1 MKNLAR
7 IFLIAF
13 ILASFSGAFAAQ
25 QSHKSPAALQNHKY
39 KISSQNFRA
48 KDHPSKNTSAKSSTE
63 PHAKK
68 PANAKSLSKSKLT
81 KNTRASGDSAKNS
94 TQKSAKNFTKNSG
107 QNSASHL
114 VVRNKAS
121 RRPANQSSSQNGASK
136 SLVSTLMRL
145 PKTRIYEDEAPSA
158 RDTARTYRG
167 ADMRRNASVQTHG
180 GADDQTGKIVDAQA
194 RKLTTT
200 RIAQPQARYGYSATR
215 SGAMGHTAASHS
227 SATKYTA
234 RQNAR
239 APYLP
244 TSARSSRAIGRSGG
258 SALSKIQSPERGN
271 ALGQGA
277 AMRYDERW
285 AKPAPQPYEPA
296 PETEKKRGL
305 IFSSQWGPAAPKSK
319 WQQHEAPMDDASSRN
334 ESVMDMLQDKM
345 SRVKVNMELVR

>member
-13 ILASFSGAFAAQ
+13 ILASFSSAFAAQ
-25 QSHKSPAALQNHKY
+25 QSHKSPAALQNHKS
-39 KISSQNFRA
+39 KISSQNLRA
-48 KDHPSKNTSAKSSTE
+48 KDHSSKNIAARSSAE

-68 PANAKSLSKSKLT
+68 PTNAKSFSNSKFT
-81 KNTRASGDSAKNS
+81 KNTRASRNFAKNS
-94 TQKSAKNFTKNSG
+94 TRKSAKNFTKNSG
-107 QNSASHL
+107 QNSASHP
-114 VVRNKAS
+114 VRNKAS
-121 RRPANQSSSQNGASK
+121 RLPANQSSSQNEASK
-136 SLVSTLMRL
+136 SLVATLMRL

-158 RDTARTYRG
+158 RDTAQTYRG
-167 ADMRRNASVQTHG
+167 ADMRRNASAQTHG
-180 GADDQTGKIVDAQA
+180 GADEQTGKIVDAQA
-194 RKLTTT
+194 RKLTTA
-200 RIAQPQARYGYSATR
+200 RIAQPQALRVYSATR

-234 RQNAR
+234 RRNAR

-244 TSARSSRAIGRSGG
+244 TSTRSSRAIGRSGG
-258 SALSKIQSPERGN
+258 SALGKIPSPKRGN

-296 PETEKKRGL
+296 PETEKKCGL

-319 WQQHEAPMDDASSRN
+319 WQQHEAPTDDASSRN

>member
-13 ILASFSGAFAAQ
+13 ILASFSSVFAAQ
-25 QSHKSPAALQNHKY
+25 QSHKSTAAQQNHKY
-39 KISSQNFRA
+39 KISSQNLRA
-48 KDHPSKNTSAKSSTE
+48 KDHPSKNTSAKSSAE

-68 PANAKSLSKSKLT
+68 PANAKSLSNPKFT
-81 KNTRASGDSAKNS
+81 KNTRASRDSTKNS
-94 TQKSAKNFTKNSG
+94 TRKSAKNFTKNSG
-107 QNSASHL
+107 QNFVSHSA
-114 VVRNKAS
+114 RNKAS
-121 RRPANQSSSQNGASK
+121 RRPANQSSTQNGASK
-136 SLVSTLMRL
+136 SLVATLMRL
-145 PKTRIYEDEAPSA
+145 PKTRIYEDEVPNA
-158 RDTARTYRG
+158 RDTEQTYRG
-167 ADMRRNASVQTHG
+167 TDMRRSVSAQTHG
-180 GADDQTGKIVDAQA
+180 GADEQTDKIVDAQA

-234 RQNAR
+234 RQNTR

-258 SALSKIQSPERGN
+258 SALGKIPSPNRSN

-277 AMRYDERW
+277 TMRYDERW

>member
-13 ILASFSGAFAAQ
+13 ILTSFSSVFAAQ
-25 QSHKSPAALQNHKY
+25 QNHKS
-39 KISSQNFRA
+39 KISSQNLRA
-48 KDHPSKNTSAKSSTE
+48 KDHSSKNTSARSSAE

-68 PANAKSLSKSKLT
+68 SANAKSLSKSKLT
-81 KNTRASGDSAKNS
+81 KNTRASRNFAKNS
-94 TQKSAKNFTKNSG
+94 TQKSAKNFTKNPG
-107 QNSASHL
+107 QNFASHSA
-114 VVRNKAS
+114 RNKAS
-121 RRPANQSSSQNGASK
+121 RHPANQSNSQNGASK
-136 SLVSTLMRL
+136 SLVTTLMRL
-145 PKTRIYEDEAPSA
+145 PKARIYEDEVPNA
-158 RDTARTYRG
+158 RDTEQTYRG
-167 ADMRRNASVQTHG
+167 ADMRRSASAQTHR
-180 GADDQTGKIVDAQA
+180 GADDQTGKTVDAQA

-200 RIAQPQARYGYSATR
+200 RIAQPQARYGYNATR
-215 SGAMGHTAASHS
+215 SGAMEHTAASHS

-244 TSARSSRAIGRSGG
+244 TSARSSCAIERSGG
-258 SALSKIQSPERGN
+258 SALGRMPSPKRGN

-277 AMRYDERW
+277 TMRYDERW

-319 WQQHEAPMDDASSRN
+319 WQQHEAPTDDASSRN

>member
-7 IFLIAF
+7 IFLIVF
-13 ILASFSGAFAAQ
+13 ILTSFSSAFAAQ
-25 QSHKSPAALQNHKY
+25 QNHKY
-39 KISSQNFRA
+39 KISSQNLRA
-48 KDHPSKNTSAKSSTE
+48 KDHPSKNTSVKSSTE

-68 PANAKSLSKSKLT
+68 SANAKSLSKSKLT
-81 KNTRASGDSAKNS
+81 KNTRASRNFAKNF
-94 TQKSAKNFTKNSG
+94 TQKSAKNFTKNPG
-107 QNSASHL
+107 QNFASHSA
-114 VVRNKAS
+114 RNKAS
-121 RRPANQSSSQNGASK
+121 RHPANQSNSQNEASK
-136 SLVSTLMRL
+136 SLVATLMRL
-145 PKTRIYEDEAPSA
+145 SKTRIYEDEAPSA
-158 RDTARTYRG
+158 RETEQTYRG
-167 ADMRRNASVQTHG
+167 ADMRRSVSAQTHG
-180 GADDQTGKIVDAQA
+180 GADEQTGKIIDAQA
-194 RKLTTT
+194 RH
-200 RIAQPQARYGYSATR
+200 GYSATR
-215 SGAMGHTAASHS
+215 SGSMEHTAASHS

-258 SALSKIQSPERGN
+258 SALGKIPSPELGN

-305 IFSSQWGPAAPKSK
+305 IFSSQWGPGAPKSK
-319 WQQHEAPMDDASSRN
+319 WQQHEAPTDDASSRN

>member
-13 ILASFSGAFAAQ
+13 ILASFSSAFAAQ
-25 QSHKSPAALQNHKY
+25 QSHKS
-39 KISSQNFRA
+39 KISSQNLRA
-48 KDHPSKNTSAKSSTE
+48 KDHPSKNTSAKSPAE
-63 PHAKK
+63 PLAKK
-68 PANAKSLSKSKLT
+68 PTNAKSLSNSKLT
-81 KNTRASGDSAKNS
+81 KNTRASRNSAKNS
-94 TQKSAKNFTKNSG
+94 MRKNAKNFTENPG
-107 QNSASHL
+107 QNSASHP
-114 VVRNKAS
+114 VRNKAP
-121 RRPANQSSSQNGASK
+121 RRPANQSSSQNEASK
-136 SLVSTLMRL
+136 SLVATLMRL
-145 PKTRIYEDEAPSA
+145 PKTRIYEDEVPNA
-158 RDTARTYRG
+158 RDTEQTYRG
-167 ADMRRNASVQTHG
+167 ADMRRSVSAQTHG
-180 GADDQTGKIVDAQA
+180 GADDQTGKTVDART
-194 RKLTTT
+194 RKLTTA
-200 RIAQPQARYGYSATR
+200 RIAQPRARYGYSATR

-258 SALSKIQSPERGN
+258 SALGKMSSPKRGN

>member
-13 ILASFSGAFAAQ
+13 ILTSFSSIFAAQ
-25 QSHKSPAALQNHKY
+25 QNHKS
-39 KISSQNFRA
+39 KISSQNLRA
-48 KDHPSKNTSAKSSTE
+48 KDHSSKNTSARSSAE

-68 PANAKSLSKSKLT
+68 SANAKSLSKSKLT
-81 KNTRASGDSAKNS
+81 KNTRASRNFAKNS
-94 TQKSAKNFTKNSG
+94 TQKSAKNFTKNPG
-107 QNSASHL
+107 QNFASHSA
-114 VVRNKAS
+114 RNKAS
-121 RRPANQSSSQNGASK
+121 RHPANQSNSQNGASK
-136 SLVSTLMRL
+136 SLVTTLMRL
-145 PKTRIYEDEAPSA
+145 PKARIYEDEVPNA
-158 RDTARTYRG
+158 RDTEQTYRG
-167 ADMRRNASVQTHG
+167 ADMRRSASAQTHR
-180 GADDQTGKIVDAQA
+180 GADDQTGKTVDAQA

-200 RIAQPQARYGYSATR
+200 RIAQPQARYGYNATR
-215 SGAMGHTAASHS
+215 SGAMEHTAASHS

-244 TSARSSRAIGRSGG
+244 TSARSSCAIERSGG
-258 SALSKIQSPERGN
+258 SALGRMPSPKRGN

-319 WQQHEAPMDDASSRN
+319 WQQHEAPTDDASSRN

>member
-13 ILASFSGAFAAQ
+13 ILTSFSGVFAAQ
-25 QSHKSPAALQNHKY
+25 QSHKSPAALQSHKY
-39 KISSQNFRA
+39 KISSQNLRA

-63 PHAKK
+63 QYVKK
-68 PANAKSLSKSKLT
+68 PVNAKSLSNSKFI
-81 KNTRASGDSAKNS
+81 KNTRASGNSTKNS
-94 TQKSAKNFTKNSG
+94 TRKSAKNFTKNSR
-107 QNSASHL
+107 QNFASHS
-114 VVRNKAS
+114 VRNKAS
-121 RRPANQSSSQNGASK
+121 SRSANRSSSQNGASK
-136 SLVSTLMRL
+136 SLVATLMRL
-145 PKTRIYEDEAPSA
+145 PKTRIYEDEVPNA
-158 RDTARTYRG
+158 RDTEQTYRG
-167 ADMRRNASVQTHG
+167 TDMRRSVSAQTHG
-180 GADDQTGKIVDAQA
+180 GADEQTGKIVDART

-215 SGAMGHTAASHS
+215 SGTMEHTAASHS

-234 RQNAR
+234 RKNAR

-258 SALSKIQSPERGN
+258 SALGKMSSPERCN

>member
-13 ILASFSGAFAAQ
+13 ILASFSSVFAAE
-25 QSHKSPAALQNHKY
+25 QSHKSPAALQNYKS
-39 KISSQNFRA
+39 KISSQNLRA
-48 KDHPSKNTSAKSSTE
+48 KDHPSKNTSVKSSAE

-68 PANAKSLSKSKLT
+68 PANAKSLSNPKFI
-81 KNTRASGDSAKNS
+81 KNTRASRNFAKNS
-94 TQKSAKNFTKNSG
+94 TQKSVKNFTKNSG
-107 QNSASHL
+107 QNFASHSA
-114 VVRNKAS
+114 RNKAS
-121 RRPANQSSSQNGASK
+121 MSPANQSGSQNGASK
-136 SLVSTLMRL
+136 SLVATLMRL
-145 PKTRIYEDEAPSA
+145 PKTRIYEDEASSA
-158 RDTARTYRG
+158 HDTEQTYRG
-167 ADMRRNASVQTHG
+167 ADMRRSVSAQTHG
-180 GADDQTGKIVDAQA
+180 GADDQTGKTVDTQA

-200 RIAQPQARYGYSATR
+200 RIAQPQALRVYSATR
-215 SGAMGHTAASHS
+215 SSAMGHAAASHS

-244 TSARSSRAIGRSGG
+244 TSARSSRAIGRPSG
-258 SALSKIQSPERGN
+258 SALGKMSSPKRGN

-319 WQQHEAPMDDASSRN
+319 WQQHEAPTDDASSRN

>member
-13 ILASFSGAFAAQ
+13 ILASFSSVFAAQ
-25 QSHKSPAALQNHKY
+25 QSHKSPSALQNHKS
-39 KISSQNFRA
+39 KISSQNLRA
-48 KDHPSKNTSAKSSTE
+48 KDHSSKNIAARSSAE

-68 PANAKSLSKSKLT
+68 PANAKSLSNPKFT
-81 KNTRASGDSAKNS
+81 KNTRASRNSAKNS
-94 TQKSAKNFTKNSG
+94 TQKSAKNFTKNPG
-107 QNSASHL
+107 QNFASHSA
-114 VVRNKAS
+114 RNKAS
-121 RRPANQSSSQNGASK
+121 RRPANQSGSQNGASK
-136 SLVSTLMRL
+136 SLVTTLMRL
-145 PKTRIYEDEAPSA
+145 PKTRIYEDEVPNA
-158 RDTARTYRG
+158 RDTEQTYRG
-167 ADMRRNASVQTHG
+167 ADMRRSVSAQTHG
-180 GADDQTGKIVDAQA
+180 GADEQTGKIVDAQA
-194 RKLTTT
+194 RKLTTA
-200 RIAQPQARYGYSATR
+200 RIAQPQARHGYSVTR
-215 SGAMGHTAASHS
+215 SGTMGHTAASHS

-244 TSARSSRAIGRSGG
+244 TFARSSRAIGRSGG
-258 SALSKIQSPERGN
+258 SALGRMPSPKRGN

-305 IFSSQWGPAAPKSK
+305 IFSSQWGPAATKSK

>member
-13 ILASFSGAFAAQ
+13 ILTSFSSVFAAQ
-25 QSHKSPAALQNHKY
+25 QSHKSTAAQQNHKS
-39 KISSQNFRA
+39 KISSQNLRA
-48 KDHPSKNTSAKSSTE
+48 KDHPSKNTSAKSSAE

-68 PANAKSLSKSKLT
+68 SANAKSLSNSKLT
-81 KNTRASGDSAKNS
+81 KNTRASGDS
-94 TQKSAKNFTKNSG
+94 TKNSR
-107 QNSASHL
+107 QNSASHSA
-114 VVRNKAS
+114 RNKAS
-121 RRPANQSSSQNGASK
+121 RRPANQLSSQNEASK
-136 SLVSTLMRL
+136 SLVATLMRL
-145 PKTRIYEDEAPSA
+145 PKTRIYEDEVPNA
-158 RDTARTYRG
+158 RDTEQTYRG
-167 ADMRRNASVQTHG
+167 ADMRRSVSAQTHG
-180 GADDQTGKIVDAQA
+180 GADDQTGKIVDTQA

-200 RIAQPQARYGYSATR
+200 QIAQPQARYGYSATR
-215 SGAMGHTAASHS
+215 SGTMEHTAASHS

-244 TSARSSRAIGRSGG
+244 TSARSSREIGHSGV
-258 SALSKIQSPERGN
+258 SALGKIPSPERGN

-277 AMRYDERW
+277 AMHYDERW

-319 WQQHEAPMDDASSRN
+319 WQQHEAPTDDASSRN

>member
-13 ILASFSGAFAAQ
+13 ILASFSSAFAAQ
-25 QSHKSPAALQNHKY
+25 QSHKS
-39 KISSQNFRA
+39 KISSQNLRA
-48 KDHPSKNTSAKSSTE
+48 KDHPSKNTSARSSAE

-68 PANAKSLSKSKLT
+68 SANAKSLLNSKLT
-81 KNTRASGDSAKNS
+81 KNTRASGNSAKNS
-94 TQKSAKNFTKNSG
+94 TRKSAKNFTKNPG
-107 QNSASHL
+107 QNFASHSA
-114 VVRNKAS
+114 RNKAYK
-121 RRPANQSSSQNGASK
+121 RPANQSSSQNGASK
-136 SLVSTLMRL
+136 SLVATLMRL

-158 RDTARTYRG
+158 RDTAQTYRG
-167 ADMRRNASVQTHG
+167 ADMRRSVSAQAHG
-180 GADDQTGKIVDAQA
+180 GADGQTDKIVDAQA

-215 SGAMGHTAASHS
+215 SGTMEHTAASHS

-258 SALSKIQSPERGN
+258 STLGRMPSPKRGN
-271 ALGQGA
+271 ALEQGA

-285 AKPAPQPYEPA
+285 AKPAPQPYEPV

-319 WQQHEAPMDDASSRN
+319 WQQHEAPTDDASSRN

>member
-13 ILASFSGAFAAQ
+13 ILASFSSAFAAQ
-25 QSHKSPAALQNHKY
+25 QSHKSTAAQQNHKS
-39 KISSQNFRA
+39 KISSQNLRA
-48 KDHPSKNTSAKSSTE
+48 KDHLSKNTSVKFSTE
-63 PHAKK
+63 QYVKK
-68 PANAKSLSKSKLT
+68 PANAKSLSNSKFT
-81 KNTRASGDSAKNS
+81 KNTRASGNSTKNS

-107 QNSASHL
+107 QNFASHSA
-114 VVRNKAS
+114 RNKAS
-121 RRPANQSSSQNGASK
+121 RCSANQSSSQNGASK
-136 SLVSTLMRL
+136 SLVATLMRL

-200 RIAQPQARYGYSATR
+200 RIAQPQVRYGYSATR
-215 SGAMGHTAASHS
+215 SGAMEHTAASHS

-244 TSARSSRAIGRSGG
+244 TSACSSRAIGRPGG
-258 SALSKIQSPERGN
+258 SALGKMSSPERGN
-271 ALGQGA
+271 ALGQGT

>member
-13 ILASFSGAFAAQ
+13 ILASFSSVFAAQ

-39 KISSQNFRA
+39 KISSQNLRA

-63 PHAKK
+63 QYVKK
-68 PANAKSLSKSKLT
+68 PVNAKSLSNSKLT
-81 KNTRASGDSAKNS
+81 KNTRASRNSAKNS
-94 TQKSAKNFTKNSG
+94 MRKSAKNFTKNPG
-107 QNSASHL
+107 QNFASHSA
-114 VVRNKAS
+114 RNKAS
-121 RRPANQSSSQNGASK
+121 RRSANQSSSQNGASK
-136 SLVSTLMRL
+136 SLVATLMRL

-180 GADDQTGKIVDAQA
+180 GADDQTGKTVDA
-194 RKLTTT
+194 R
-200 RIAQPQARYGYSATR
+200 ARYGYSATR

-244 TSARSSRAIGRSGG
+244 TSARSSRAIERPGG
-258 SALSKIQSPERGN
+258 SAFSKIPSPERSN

-285 AKPAPQPYEPA
+285 VKPAPQPYEPA

-319 WQQHEAPMDDASSRN
+319 WQQHEAPTDDASSRN

>member
-13 ILASFSGAFAAQ
+13 ILTSFSGAFAAQ
-25 QSHKSPAALQNHKY
+25 QSHKSTAAQQNHKY
-39 KISSQNFRA
+39 KISSQNLRA
-48 KDHPSKNTSAKSSTE
+48 KDHSSKNIAARSSAE

-68 PANAKSLSKSKLT
+68 PANAKSLSNSKLT
-81 KNTRASGDSAKNS
+81 KNTRASRNSAKNS
-94 TQKSAKNFTKNSG
+94 TRKSTKNFTKNPG
-107 QNSASHL
+107 QNFASHSA
-114 VVRNKAS
+114 RNKAS
-121 RRPANQSSSQNGASK
+121 KRPANQSNSQNGASK
-136 SLVSTLMRL
+136 SLVTTLMRL
-145 PKTRIYEDEAPSA
+145 PKTRIYEDEVPNA
-158 RDTARTYRG
+158 RDTEQTYRG
-167 ADMRRNASVQTHG
+167 ADMRRSVSAQTHG
-180 GADDQTGKIVDAQA
+180 GADEQTGKIVDAQA
-194 RKLTTT
+194 RKLTTA
-200 RIAQPQARYGYSATR
+200 RIAQPQALRVYSATR
-215 SGAMGHTAASHS
+215 SGAMGHTTASHS

-244 TSARSSRAIGRSGG
+244 TSARSSRAIGHPSG
-258 SALSKIQSPERGN
+258 SALGRMPSPKRGN

-277 AMRYDERW
+277 AMHYDERW
-285 AKPAPQPYEPA
+285 ARPAPQPYEPA

-319 WQQHEAPMDDASSRN
+319 WQQHEAPTDDASSRN

>member
-7 IFLIAF
+7 IFLISF
-13 ILASFSGAFAAQ
+13 ILASFSGAFATQ
-25 QSHKSPAALQNHKY
+25 QNHKSTAAQQNHKY
-39 KISSQNFRA
+39 KISSQNLRA
-48 KDHPSKNTSAKSSTE
+48 KDHPSKNTSARSSAE

-68 PANAKSLSKSKLT
+68 PANAKSLSNPKLT
-81 KNTRASGDSAKNS
+81 KNTRASRNFAKNS

-107 QNSASHL
+107 QNSISHSA
-114 VVRNKAS
+114 RNKAS
-121 RRPANQSSSQNGASK
+121 RRSANQSSSQNGASK
-136 SLVSTLMRL
+136 SLVATLMRL
-145 PKTRIYEDEAPSA
+145 PKTRVYEDEASSA
-158 RDTARTYRG
+158 RDTAQTYRG
-167 ADMRRNASVQTHG
+167 ADMRRNASAQTHG
-180 GADDQTGKIVDAQA
+180 GADEQTDKIVDTGA

-215 SGAMGHTAASHS
+215 SGIMGHTATSHS
-227 SATKYTA
+227 SATKYMA

-244 TSARSSRAIGRSGG
+244 TSARSSRAIGRPGG
-258 SALSKIQSPERGN
+258 SALSKIPSPERGN

-319 WQQHEAPMDDASSRN
+319 WQQHEAPTDDASSRN

>member
-13 ILASFSGAFAAQ
+13 ILASFSSAFAAQ
-25 QSHKSPAALQNHKY
+25 QSHKS
-39 KISSQNFRA
+39 KISSQNLRA
-48 KDHPSKNTSAKSSTE
+48 KDHPSKNTSARSSAE

-68 PANAKSLSKSKLT
+68 SANAKSLLNSKLT
-81 KNTRASGDSAKNS
+81 KNTRASGNSAKNS
-94 TQKSAKNFTKNSG
+94 TRKSAKNFTKNPG
-107 QNSASHL
+107 QNFASHSA
-114 VVRNKAS
+114 RNKAYK
-121 RRPANQSSSQNGASK
+121 RPANQSSSQNGASK
-136 SLVSTLMRL
+136 SLVATLMRL
-145 PKTRIYEDEAPSA
+145 PKTRIYEDEASSA
-158 RDTARTYRG
+158 RDTEQTYRG

-180 GADDQTGKIVDAQA
+180 GADDQTGKTADART

-200 RIAQPQARYGYSATR
+200 RIAQPQARHGYSATR

-258 SALSKIQSPERGN
+258 SALGRMPSPKRGN
-271 ALGQGA
+271 ALEQGA

-319 WQQHEAPMDDASSRN
+319 WQQHEAPTDDASSRN

>member
-13 ILASFSGAFAAQ
+13 ILTSFSSIFAAQ
-25 QSHKSPAALQNHKY
+25 QNHKS
-39 KISSQNFRA
+39 KISSQNLRA
-48 KDHPSKNTSAKSSTE
+48 KDHSSKNTSARSSAE

-68 PANAKSLSKSKLT
+68 SANAKSLSKSKLT
-81 KNTRASGDSAKNS
+81 KNTRASRNFAKNS
-94 TQKSAKNFTKNSG
+94 TQKSAKNFTKNPG
-107 QNSASHL
+107 QNFASHSA
-114 VVRNKAS
+114 RNKAS
-121 RRPANQSSSQNGASK
+121 RHPANQSNSQNGASK
-136 SLVSTLMRL
+136 SLVTTLMRL
-145 PKTRIYEDEAPSA
+145 PKARIYEDEVPNA
-158 RDTARTYRG
+158 RDTEQTYRG
-167 ADMRRNASVQTHG
+167 ADMRRSASAQTHR
-180 GADDQTGKIVDAQA
+180 GADDQTGKTVDAQA

-200 RIAQPQARYGYSATR
+200 RIAQPQARYGYNATR
-215 SGAMGHTAASHS
+215 SGAMEHTAASHS

-244 TSARSSRAIGRSGG
+244 TSARSSCAIERSGG
-258 SALSKIQSPERGN
+258 SALGRMPSPKRGN

-277 AMRYDERW
+277 TMRYDERW

-319 WQQHEAPMDDASSRN
+319 WQQHEAPTDDASSRN

>member
-1 MKNLAR
+1 
-7 IFLIAF
+7 
-13 ILASFSGAFAAQ
+13 
-25 QSHKSPAALQNHKY
+25 
-39 KISSQNFRA
+39 
-48 KDHPSKNTSAKSSTE
+48 
-63 PHAKK
+63 
-68 PANAKSLSKSKLT
+68 
-81 KNTRASGDSAKNS
+81 
-94 TQKSAKNFTKNSG
+94 
-107 QNSASHL
+107 
-114 VVRNKAS
+114 
-121 RRPANQSSSQNGASK
+121 
-136 SLVSTLMRL
+136 MRL

-158 RDTARTYRG
+158 RDTEQTYRG
-167 ADMRRNASVQTHG
+167 ADMRRNASAQTHG
-180 GADDQTGKIVDAQA
+180 GADEQTDKTVDARA

-200 RIAQPQARYGYSATR
+200 RIAQSQARHGYSATR

-244 TSARSSRAIGRSGG
+244 TSARSSRAIERPGG
-258 SALSKIQSPERGN
+258 SALSKIPSPKRSN

-296 PETEKKRGL
+296 PETEKKHGL

-319 WQQHEAPMDDASSRN
+319 WQQHEAPTDDASSRN

>member
-13 ILASFSGAFAAQ
+13 ILTSFSSIFAAQ
-25 QSHKSPAALQNHKY
+25 QNHKS
-39 KISSQNFRA
+39 KISSQNLRA
-48 KDHPSKNTSAKSSTE
+48 KDHSSKNTSARSSAE

-68 PANAKSLSKSKLT
+68 SANAKSLSKSKLT
-81 KNTRASGDSAKNS
+81 KNTRASRNFAKNS
-94 TQKSAKNFTKNSG
+94 TQKSAKNFTKNPG
-107 QNSASHL
+107 QNFASHSA
-114 VVRNKAS
+114 RNKAS
-121 RRPANQSSSQNGASK
+121 RHPANQSNSQNGASK
-136 SLVSTLMRL
+136 SLVTTLMRL
-145 PKTRIYEDEAPSA
+145 PKARIYEDEVPNA
-158 RDTARTYRG
+158 RDTEQTYRG
-167 ADMRRNASVQTHG
+167 ADMRRSASAQTYG
-180 GADDQTGKIVDAQA
+180 GADDQTGKTVDAQA

-200 RIAQPQARYGYSATR
+200 RIAQPQARYGYNATR
-215 SGAMGHTAASHS
+215 SGAMEHTAASHS

-244 TSARSSRAIGRSGG
+244 TSARSSCAIERSGG
-258 SALSKIQSPERGN
+258 SALGRMPSPKRGN

-277 AMRYDERW
+277 TMRYDERW

>member
-13 ILASFSGAFAAQ
+13 ILASFSSAFAAQ
-25 QSHKSPAALQNHKY
+25 QSHKSPSAQPNHKY
-39 KISSQNFRA
+39 KISSQNLRA
-48 KDHPSKNTSAKSSTE
+48 KDHPSKNTSAKSPAE

-68 PANAKSLSKSKLT
+68 PANAKSLSNSKLT
-81 KNTRASGDSAKNS
+81 KNTRASGNSAKNS
-94 TQKSAKNFTKNSG
+94 TRKSEKNFTKNSG
-107 QNSASHL
+107 QNFASHSA
-114 VVRNKAS
+114 RNKAP
-121 RRPANQSSSQNGASK
+121 RRPANQSSSQNEASK
-136 SLVSTLMRL
+136 SLVATLMRL
-145 PKTRIYEDEAPSA
+145 PKTRVYEDEAPSA
-158 RDTARTYRG
+158 RDTAQTYRG
-167 ADMRRNASVQTHG
+167 ADMRRSASAQTNG
-180 GADDQTGKIVDAQA
+180 GADEQTDKTVDAQA
-194 RKLTTT
+194 RKLTTA
-200 RIAQPQARYGYSATR
+200 RIAQPQARYGYSAAR
-215 SGAMGHTAASHS
+215 SGTMEHTAASHS
-227 SATKYTA
+227 SATKYMA

-244 TSARSSRAIGRSGG
+244 TFARSSRAIGRSGG
-258 SALSKIQSPERGN
+258 SALGKILSPERGN

-277 AMRYDERW
+277 AMHYDERW

-319 WQQHEAPMDDASSRN
+319 WQQHEAPTDDASSRN

>member
-13 ILASFSGAFAAQ
+13 ILASFSSVFAAQ
-25 QSHKSPAALQNHKY
+25 QSHKSPAAQQNHKS
-39 KISSQNFRA
+39 KISSQNLRA
-48 KDHPSKNTSAKSSTE
+48 KDHSSKNIAARSSAE

-68 PANAKSLSKSKLT
+68 SANAKSLSKSKLT
-81 KNTRASGDSAKNS
+81 KNTRASRNFAKNS
-94 TQKSAKNFTKNSG
+94 TRKIAKNFTKNSR
-107 QNSASHL
+107 QNSASRSA
-114 VVRNKAS
+114 RNKAS

-136 SLVSTLMRL
+136 SLVATLMRL
-145 PKTRIYEDEAPSA
+145 PKTRIYEDQAPSA
-158 RDTARTYRG
+158 RDTAQTYRG
-167 ADMRRNASVQTHG
+167 ADMRRSASAQTHG

-234 RQNAR
+234 RKNAR

-244 TSARSSRAIGRSGG
+244 ISARSSRAIGRPGG
-258 SALSKIQSPERGN
+258 SALSKIQSPERSN

-296 PETEKKRGL
+296 PETEKKHGL
-305 IFSSQWGPAAPKSK
+305 IFSSQWGPAATKSK
-319 WQQHEAPMDDASSRN
+319 WQQHEAPTDDASSRN

>member
-13 ILASFSGAFAAQ
+13 ILTSFSSAFAAQ
-25 QSHKSPAALQNHKY
+25 QSHKSTAAQQNHKS
-39 KISSQNFRA
+39 KISSQNLRA
-48 KDHPSKNTSAKSSTE
+48 KDHPSKNTSVKSSTE

-68 PANAKSLSKSKLT
+68 SANAKSLSKSKLT
-81 KNTRASGDSAKNS
+81 KNTRASRNFAKNF
-94 TQKSAKNFTKNSG
+94 TQKSAKNFTKNPG
-107 QNSASHL
+107 QNFASHSA
-114 VVRNKAS
+114 RNKAS
-121 RRPANQSSSQNGASK
+121 RRPANQSSSQNEASK
-136 SLVSTLMRL
+136 SLVATLMRL
-145 PKTRIYEDEAPSA
+145 SKTRIYEDEAPSA
-158 RDTARTYRG
+158 RDTEQTYRG
-167 ADMRRNASVQTHG
+167 ADMRRSVSAQTHG
-180 GADDQTGKIVDAQA
+180 GADEQTGKIIDA
-194 RKLTTT
+194 
-200 RIAQPQARYGYSATR
+200 QARYGYSATR

-244 TSARSSRAIGRSGG
+244 TSARPSRAIGRSSG
-258 SALSKIQSPERGN
+258 SALSKMSSPKRGN

-319 WQQHEAPMDDASSRN
+319 WQQHEAPTDDASSRN

>member
-1 MKNLAR
+1 
-7 IFLIAF
+7 
-13 ILASFSGAFAAQ
+13 
-25 QSHKSPAALQNHKY
+25 
-39 KISSQNFRA
+39 
-48 KDHPSKNTSAKSSTE
+48 
-63 PHAKK
+63 
-68 PANAKSLSKSKLT
+68 
-81 KNTRASGDSAKNS
+81 
-94 TQKSAKNFTKNSG
+94 
-107 QNSASHL
+107 
-114 VVRNKAS
+114 
-121 RRPANQSSSQNGASK
+121 
-136 SLVSTLMRL
+136 
-145 PKTRIYEDEAPSA
+145 
-158 RDTARTYRG
+158 DTAQTHGG
-167 ADMRRNASVQTHG
+167 ADMRRNASAKTHG
-180 GADDQTGKIVDAQA
+180 GADEQTGKIVDAQA

-200 RIAQPQARYGYSATR
+200 RIAQPQALRVYSATR

-244 TSARSSRAIGRSGG
+244 TSARSSRAIGHPSG
-258 SALSKIQSPERGN
+258 SALSKMSSPKRGN

-296 PETEKKRGL
+296 PETEKKHGL

-319 WQQHEAPMDDASSRN
+319 WQQHEAPTDDASSRN

>member
-13 ILASFSGAFAAQ
+13 ILTSFSGAFAAQ
-25 QSHKSPAALQNHKY
+25 QSHKSTATQQNHKY
-39 KISSQNFRA
+39 KISSQNLRA
-48 KDHPSKNTSAKSSTE
+48 KDHSSKNIAARSSAE

-81 KNTRASGDSAKNS
+81 KNTRASKNFAKNS

-107 QNSASHL
+107 QNSVSRSA
-114 VVRNKAS
+114 RNKAYK
-121 RRPANQSSSQNGASK
+121 RPANQSSSQNGASK
-136 SLVSTLMRL
+136 SLVATLMRL
-145 PKTRIYEDEAPSA
+145 PKTRIYEDEAPNA
-158 RDTARTYRG
+158 RDTAQTYRG
-167 ADMRRNASVQTHG
+167 ADMRRSVSAQTHG

-194 RKLTTT
+194 RKLATA

-215 SGAMGHTAASHS
+215 SGTMEHTAASHS

-244 TSARSSRAIGRSGG
+244 TSAHSSRAIGRPGG
-258 SALSKIQSPERGN
+258 SALGKMSSPERGN

-319 WQQHEAPMDDASSRN
+319 WQQHEAPTDDASSRN

-345 SRVKVNMELVR
+345 SRVKVDMELVR

>member
-13 ILASFSGAFAAQ
+13 ILTSFSSIFAAQ
-25 QSHKSPAALQNHKY
+25 QNHKS
-39 KISSQNFRA
+39 KISSQNLRA
-48 KDHPSKNTSAKSSTE
+48 KDHSSKNTSARSSAE

-68 PANAKSLSKSKLT
+68 SANAKSLSKSKLT
-81 KNTRASGDSAKNS
+81 KNTRASRNFAKNS
-94 TQKSAKNFTKNSG
+94 TQKSAKNFTKNPG
-107 QNSASHL
+107 QNFASHSA
-114 VVRNKAS
+114 RNKAS
-121 RRPANQSSSQNGASK
+121 RHPANQSNSQNGASK
-136 SLVSTLMRL
+136 SLVTTLMRL
-145 PKTRIYEDEAPSA
+145 PKARIYEDEVPNA
-158 RDTARTYRG
+158 RDTEQTYRG
-167 ADMRRNASVQTHG
+167 ADMRRSASAQTHR
-180 GADDQTGKIVDAQA
+180 GADDQTGKTVDAQA

-200 RIAQPQARYGYSATR
+200 RIAQPQARYGYNATR
-215 SGAMGHTAASHS
+215 SGAMEHTAASHS

-244 TSARSSRAIGRSGG
+244 TSARSSCAIERSGG
-258 SALSKIQSPERGN
+258 SALGRMPSPKRGN

-277 AMRYDERW
+277 TMRYDERW

>member
-13 ILASFSGAFAAQ
+13 ILTSFSGAFAAQ
-25 QSHKSPAALQNHKY
+25 QSHKSTAAQQNHKY
-39 KISSQNFRA
+39 KISSQNLRA
-48 KDHPSKNTSAKSSTE
+48 KDHPSKNTSAKFSAE

-68 PANAKSLSKSKLT
+68 SANAKSLSNSKFT
-81 KNTRASGDSAKNS
+81 KNMRASGNSAKNS
-94 TQKSAKNFTKNSG
+94 TQKSTKNFTKNPG
-107 QNSASHL
+107 QNSASHSA
-114 VVRNKAS
+114 RNKAP
-121 RRPANQSSSQNGASK
+121 RRPASQSGSQNGASK
-136 SLVSTLMRL
+136 SLVATLMRL
-145 PKTRIYEDEAPSA
+145 PKTRIDEDEVPNA
-158 RDTARTYRG
+158 RDTEQTYRG
-167 ADMRRNASVQTHG
+167 ADMRRNASAQTHG
-180 GADDQTGKIVDAQA
+180 GADEQTGRTVDAQA

-215 SGAMGHTAASHS
+215 SGAMGHTAAAHS

-244 TSARSSRAIGRSGG
+244 TSARFNRAIGRSGG
-258 SALSKIQSPERGN
+258 SALGRMPSPERSN

-319 WQQHEAPMDDASSRN
+319 WQQHEAPTDDASSRN

>member
-1 MKNLAR
+1 MKKLAR

-13 ILASFSGAFAAQ
+13 ILASFSSAFAVQ
-25 QSHKSPAALQNHKY
+25 QSHKSTAAQQNHKY
-39 KISSQNFRA
+39 KISSQNLRA
-48 KDHPSKNTSAKSSTE
+48 KDHSSKNTSVKSSVE

-68 PANAKSLSKSKLT
+68 PANAKSLSNSKLT
-81 KNTRASGDSAKNS
+81 KNTRASRNFAKNF
-94 TQKSAKNFTKNSG
+94 TQKSAKNFTKNPG
-107 QNSASHL
+107 QNFASHSA
-114 VVRNKAS
+114 RNKAS
-121 RRPANQSSSQNGASK
+121 RHPANQSNSQNRASK
-136 SLVSTLMRL
+136 SLVATLMRL
-145 PKTRIYEDEAPSA
+145 PKTRIYEDEVPNA
-158 RDTARTYRG
+158 RDTAQTHGG
-167 ADMRRNASVQTHG
+167 ADMRRNASAQTHG
-180 GADDQTGKIVDAQA
+180 GADEQTGKIVDAQA
-194 RKLTTT
+194 RKLTTA
-200 RIAQPQARYGYSATR
+200 RIAQPQALHVYSATR
-215 SGAMGHTAASHS
+215 SSAMGHTAASHS

-244 TSARSSRAIGRSGG
+244 TSARSSRAIGHSGG
-258 SALSKIQSPERGN
+258 SALGKIPSPERGN

-319 WQQHEAPMDDASSRN
+319 WQQHEAPTDDASSRN

>member
-13 ILASFSGAFAAQ
+13 ILASFSSAFAAQ
-25 QSHKSPAALQNHKY
+25 QSHKSPSAQPNHKY
-39 KISSQNFRA
+39 KISSQNLRA
-48 KDHPSKNTSAKSSTE
+48 KDHPSKNTSAKSPAE

-68 PANAKSLSKSKLT
+68 SANAKSLSKSKLT
-81 KNTRASGDSAKNS
+81 KNTRASRNFAKNF
-94 TQKSAKNFTKNSG
+94 TRKSAKNFTKNSG
-107 QNSASHL
+107 QNFASHSA
-114 VVRNKAS
+114 RNKAS

-136 SLVSTLMRL
+136 SLVVTLMRL

-180 GADDQTGKIVDAQA
+180 GADDQTGKTVDA
-194 RKLTTT
+194 R
-200 RIAQPQARYGYSATR
+200 ARYGYSATR
-215 SGAMGHTAASHS
+215 SVAMGHTAASHS

-244 TSARSSRAIGRSGG
+244 TSARSSRAIGRSSG
-258 SALSKIQSPERGN
+258 SALGKIPSPKRSN

-319 WQQHEAPMDDASSRN
+319 WQQHQAPTDDASSRN
-334 ESVMDMLQDKM
+334 ESVIDMLQDKM

>member
-1 MKNLAR
+1 
-7 IFLIAF
+7 
-13 ILASFSGAFAAQ
+13 
-25 QSHKSPAALQNHKY
+25 
-39 KISSQNFRA
+39 
-48 KDHPSKNTSAKSSTE
+48 
-63 PHAKK
+63 
-68 PANAKSLSKSKLT
+68 
-81 KNTRASGDSAKNS
+81 
-94 TQKSAKNFTKNSG
+94 
-107 QNSASHL
+107 
-114 VVRNKAS
+114 
-121 RRPANQSSSQNGASK
+121 
-136 SLVSTLMRL
+136 MRL

-200 RIAQPQARYGYSATR
+200 RIEQPQARYGYNATR
-215 SGAMGHTAASHS
+215 SGAMEHTAASHS

-258 SALSKIQSPERGN
+258 SALGKIPSPKRGN

-319 WQQHEAPMDDASSRN
+319 WQQHEAPTDDASSRN

>member
-13 ILASFSGAFAAQ
+13 ILTSFSSVFAAQ
-25 QSHKSPAALQNHKY
+25 QNHKS
-39 KISSQNFRA
+39 KISSQNLRA
-48 KDHPSKNTSAKSSTE
+48 KDHPSKNTSVKSSTE

-81 KNTRASGDSAKNS
+81 KNTRASRNFAKNS
-94 TQKSAKNFTKNSG
+94 TQKSAKNFTKNSR
-107 QNSASHL
+107 QNSVSHS
-114 VVRNKAS
+114 VRNKAS
-121 RRPANQSSSQNGASK
+121 KRPANQSSSQNGDSK
-136 SLVSTLMRL
+136 SLVATLMRL
-145 PKTRIYEDEAPSA
+145 PKTRIYEDEASSA
-158 RDTARTYRG
+158 HDTEQTYRG
-167 ADMRRNASVQTHG
+167 ADMRRSASAQTHG

-200 RIAQPQARYGYSATR
+200 QIAQPQARYGYSATR

-258 SALSKIQSPERGN
+258 SAIGKIPSPERGN

-277 AMRYDERW
+277 AMHYDERW

-319 WQQHEAPMDDASSRN
+319 WRQHEAPMDDASSRN

>member
-13 ILASFSGAFAAQ
+13 ILTSFSSVFAAQ
-25 QSHKSPAALQNHKY
+25 QNHKSPAALQNHKS
-39 KISSQNFRA
+39 KISSQNLRA
-48 KDHPSKNTSAKSSTE
+48 KDHPSKNTSVKSSTE
-63 PHAKK
+63 PHVKK
-68 PANAKSLSKSKLT
+68 SANAKSLSNSKLT
-81 KNTRASGDSAKNS
+81 KNTHASGNSTKNS
-94 TQKSAKNFTKNSG
+94 TRKSAKNFTKNSR
-107 QNSASHL
+107 QNSASHFA
-114 VVRNKAS
+114 RNKAS
-121 RRPANQSSSQNGASK
+121 RRPANQSRSQNGASK
-136 SLVSTLMRL
+136 SLVSMLMRL
-145 PKTRIYEDEAPSA
+145 PKTRIYEDEVPNA
-158 RDTARTYRG
+158 RDTAQTYRG
-167 ADMRRNASVQTHG
+167 ADTRRSASAQTHG
-180 GADDQTGKIVDAQA
+180 GADEQIGKTVDAQA

-200 RIAQPQARYGYSATR
+200 RIAQSQARYGYSATR

-258 SALSKIQSPERGN
+258 SALGRMPSPKRGN

-277 AMRYDERW
+277 AMHYDERW

>member
-13 ILASFSGAFAAQ
+13 ILTSFSSAFAAQ
-25 QSHKSPAALQNHKY
+25 QNHKS
-39 KISSQNFRA
+39 KISSQNLRA
-48 KDHPSKNTSAKSSTE
+48 KDHPSKNTSVKSSTE
-63 PHAKK
+63 LHAKK
-68 PANAKSLSKSKLT
+68 SANAKSLSKSKLT
-81 KNTRASGDSAKNS
+81 KNTRASRNFAKNS
-94 TQKSAKNFTKNSG
+94 TQKSAKNFTKNPG
-107 QNSASHL
+107 QNFASHSA
-114 VVRNKAS
+114 RNKAS
-121 RRPANQSSSQNGASK
+121 RRPANQSNSQNEASK
-136 SLVSTLMRL
+136 SLVATLMRL
-145 PKTRIYEDEAPSA
+145 PKTRIYEDEASSA
-158 RDTARTYRG
+158 RDTK
-167 ADMRRNASVQTHG
+167 QTHG

-200 RIAQPQARYGYSATR
+200 QIAQPQARYGYSATR

-258 SALSKIQSPERGN
+258 SALGKIPSPERGN

>member
-13 ILASFSGAFAAQ
+13 ILTSFSGAFAAQ
-25 QSHKSPAALQNHKY
+25 QSHKSTAAQQNHKY
-39 KISSQNFRA
+39 KISSQNMRA
-48 KDHPSKNTSAKSSTE
+48 KDHPSKNIAARSYAE

-68 PANAKSLSKSKLT
+68 PTNAKSLSNSKLT
-81 KNTRASGDSAKNS
+81 KNTRASRNFAKNS
-94 TQKSAKNFTKNSG
+94 TQKSAKNFTKNSW
-107 QNSASHL
+107 QNSASHSA
-114 VVRNKAS
+114 RNKAS

-136 SLVSTLMRL
+136 SLVATLMRL

-158 RDTARTYRG
+158 RDA
-167 ADMRRNASVQTHG
+167 AQTHG
-180 GADDQTGKIVDAQA
+180 GADEQTGKIVDAQA

-200 RIAQPQARYGYSATR
+200 RIAQPQARHGYSATR
-215 SGAMGHTAASHS
+215 SGSMEHTAASHS

-258 SALSKIQSPERGN
+258 SALGKIPSPELGN

-305 IFSSQWGPAAPKSK
+305 IFSSQWGPGAPKSK
-319 WQQHEAPMDDASSRN
+319 WQQHEAPTDDASSRN